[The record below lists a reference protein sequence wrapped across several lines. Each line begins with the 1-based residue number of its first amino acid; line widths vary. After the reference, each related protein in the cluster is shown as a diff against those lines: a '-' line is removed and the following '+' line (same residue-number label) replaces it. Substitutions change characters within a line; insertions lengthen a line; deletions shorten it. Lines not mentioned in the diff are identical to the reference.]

1 MLSALASGQIVRAPK
16 TGTSASGTRWCNAT
30 IRVPCG
36 QDREG
41 AAVSAFVTVLAF
53 NDVADRLSRLGQG
66 DSVAVQGPLKQ
77 TTYQTKDG
85 ETRHGLELLAQSL
98 LTPYDLRK
106 RRGDDRASRDKSTRS
121 APHAPARVDF
131 DDEIA
136 F

>member
-1 MLSALASGQIVRAPK
+1 MLCALASGQIVRTPK

-53 NDVADRLSRLGQG
+53 NDVADQLSRLEQG
-66 DSVAVQGPLKQ
+66 DTVSAQGPLKP
-77 TTYQTKDG
+77 TAYQTKDG
-85 ETRHGLELLAQSL
+85 EPRRGLELLAQSL

-121 APHAPARVDF
+121 APYAPAGVDF